1 MARIFDLT
9 EALKDLIPV
18 ADGWPLH
25 MQVEPLAG
33 ELPPWVIVTIAN
45 DGIIRNE
52 IGGAIAGDGRI
63 ELRCVSDNT
72 DSVNIWCDDHAI
84 PALQGVIPKCDGF
97 ACSCLTIAGDGRIE
111 LRCVSDNT
119 DSVNI
124 WCDDHAIPALQG
136 VIPKCDG
143 FACSCLTLAEDSG
156 TYAAG
161 LTETDTAYRYRV
173 RVLRF
178 DFTWSRHDSP

>member
-9 EALKDLIPV
+9 EALKGLIPV
-18 ADGWPLH
+18 VAGWPLH

-33 ELPPWVIVTIAN
+33 ELPPWVIVTITN

-52 IGGAIAGDGRI
+52 IGGAMAGDGRI

-72 DSVNIWCDDHAI
+72 DA
-84 PALQGVIPKCDGF
+84 
-97 ACSCLTIAGDGRIE
+97 
-111 LRCVSDNT
+111 
-119 DSVNI
+119 VNI

-156 TYAAG
+156 AYAAG

>member
-9 EALKDLIPV
+9 EALKELIPV
-18 ADGWPLH
+18 VDGWPLH

-33 ELPPWVIVTIAN
+33 ELPPWVIVTITN
-45 DGIIRNE
+45 NGIIRNE

-97 ACSCLTIAGDGRIE
+97 ACSCLTFRHLRRRTFRDGYG
-111 LRCVSDNT
+111 LPVSGARPP
-119 DSVNI
+119 I
-124 WCDDHAIPALQG
+124 RLHLEP
-136 VIPKCDG
+136 P
-143 FACSCLTLAEDSG
+143 
-156 TYAAG
+156 
-161 LTETDTAYRYRV
+161 
-173 RVLRF
+173 
-178 DFTWSRHDSP
+178 

>member
-9 EALKDLIPV
+9 EALKGLIPV
-18 ADGWPLH
+18 VDGWPLH

-33 ELPPWVIVTIAN
+33 ELPPWVIVTITN

-52 IGGAIAGDGRI
+52 IGGAMAGDGRI

-72 DSVNIWCDDHAI
+72 DA
-84 PALQGVIPKCDGF
+84 
-97 ACSCLTIAGDGRIE
+97 
-111 LRCVSDNT
+111 
-119 DSVNI
+119 VNI

-156 TYAAG
+156 AYAAG

-178 DFTWSRHDSP
+178 DFAWSRHDIQ

>member
-1 MARIFDLT
+1 MARIFDRT
-9 EALKDLIPV
+9 EALKGLIPV
-18 ADGWPLH
+18 VDGWPLH

-33 ELPPWVIVTIAN
+33 ELPPWVIVTITN
-45 DGIIRNE
+45 NGIIRNE
-52 IGGAIAGDGRI
+52 IGGAMAGDGRI

-72 DSVNIWCDDHAI
+72 DAVNIWCDDHAI
-84 PALQGVIPKCDGF
+84 PALQGVIP
-97 ACSCLTIAGDGRIE
+97 R
-111 LRCVSDNT
+111 
-119 DSVNI
+119 
-124 WCDDHAIPALQG
+124 
-136 VIPKCDG
+136 CDG

-156 TYAAG
+156 AYAAG

>member
-9 EALKDLIPV
+9 EALKALIPV
-18 ADGWPLH
+18 VDGWPLH

-33 ELPPWVIVTIAN
+33 ELPPWVIVTITN
-45 DGIIRNE
+45 KGIIRNE

-72 DSVNIWCDDHAI
+72 DA
-84 PALQGVIPKCDGF
+84 
-97 ACSCLTIAGDGRIE
+97 
-111 LRCVSDNT
+111 
-119 DSVNI
+119 VNI

-156 TYAAG
+156 AYAAG

-178 DFTWSRHDSP
+178 DFAWSRHDIQ

>member
-9 EALKDLIPV
+9 EALKGLIPV
-18 ADGWPLH
+18 VAGWPLH

-33 ELPPWVIVTIAN
+33 ELPPWVIVTITN

-52 IGGAIAGDGRI
+52 IGGAM
-63 ELRCVSDNT
+63 
-72 DSVNIWCDDHAI
+72 
-84 PALQGVIPKCDGF
+84 
-97 ACSCLTIAGDGRIE
+97 AGDGRIE

-143 FACSCLTLAEDSG
+143 FACSCLTLTEDSG
-156 TYAAG
+156 AYAAG
-161 LTETDTAYRYRV
+161 LTETDTSYRYRV

-178 DFTWSRHDSP
+178 DFAWSRHDSP

>member
-9 EALKDLIPV
+9 EALKGLIPV
-18 ADGWPLH
+18 VDGWPLH

-33 ELPPWVIVTIAN
+33 ELPPWVIVTITN
-45 DGIIRNE
+45 NGIQRNE
-52 IGGAIAGDGRI
+52 RI

-72 DSVNIWCDDHAI
+72 DAVNIWCDDHAI
-84 PALQGVIPKCDGF
+84 PALQGVIP
-97 ACSCLTIAGDGRIE
+97 
-111 LRCVSDNT
+111 
-119 DSVNI
+119 
-124 WCDDHAIPALQG
+124 Q
-136 VIPKCDG
+136 CDG
-143 FACSCLTLAEDSG
+143 FACSCLTLTEDSG

-178 DFTWSRHDSP
+178 DFTWSRHDP

>member
-9 EALKDLIPV
+9 EALRGLIPV
-18 ADGWPLH
+18 VDGWPLH

-33 ELPPWVIVTIAN
+33 ELPPWVIVTITN
-45 DGIIRNE
+45 NGIIRNE
-52 IGGAIAGDGRI
+52 IGGAMAGDGRI

-72 DSVNIWCDDHAI
+72 DA
-84 PALQGVIPKCDGF
+84 
-97 ACSCLTIAGDGRIE
+97 
-111 LRCVSDNT
+111 
-119 DSVNI
+119 VNI

-156 TYAAG
+156 AYAAG

-178 DFTWSRHDSP
+178 DFAWSRHDIQ

>member
-9 EALKDLIPV
+9 EALKGLIPV
-18 ADGWPLH
+18 VAGWPLH

-33 ELPPWVIVTIAN
+33 ELPPWVIVTITN

-52 IGGAIAGDGRI
+52 IGGAM
-63 ELRCVSDNT
+63 
-72 DSVNIWCDDHAI
+72 
-84 PALQGVIPKCDGF
+84 
-97 ACSCLTIAGDGRIE
+97 AGDGRIE

-156 TYAAG
+156 AYAAG

>member
-9 EALKDLIPV
+9 EALKDLIPIV
-18 ADGWPLH
+18 DGWPLH

-33 ELPPWVIVTIAN
+33 ELPPWVIVTITN
-45 DGIIRNE
+45 SGIIRNE
-52 IGGAIAGDGRI
+52 VGGAIAGDGRV

-72 DSVNIWCDDHAI
+72 DAVNIWCDD
-84 PALQGVIPKCDGF
+84 K
-97 ACSCLTIAGDGRIE
+97 
-111 LRCVSDNT
+111 
-119 DSVNI
+119 
-124 WCDDHAIPALQG
+124 AIPALQG

-156 TYAAG
+156 AYAAG

>member
-9 EALKDLIPV
+9 EALKGLIPV
-18 ADGWPLH
+18 VAGWPLH

-33 ELPPWVIVTIAN
+33 ELPPWVIVTITN

-52 IGGAIAGDGRI
+52 IGGAMAGDGRI

-72 DSVNIWCDDHAI
+72 DAVNIWCDDHAI
-84 PALQGVIPKCDGF
+84 PALQGVIP
-97 ACSCLTIAGDGRIE
+97 
-111 LRCVSDNT
+111 
-119 DSVNI
+119 
-124 WCDDHAIPALQG
+124 Q
-136 VIPKCDG
+136 CDG

-156 TYAAG
+156 AYAAG

-178 DFTWSRHDSP
+178 DFAWSRHDSP

>member
-9 EALKDLIPV
+9 EALKELIPV
-18 ADGWPLH
+18 VDGWPLH

-33 ELPPWVIVTIAN
+33 ELPPWVIVTITN

-72 DSVNIWCDDHAI
+72 DAVN
-84 PALQGVIPKCDGF
+84 V
-97 ACSCLTIAGDGRIE
+97 
-111 LRCVSDNT
+111 
-119 DSVNI
+119 

-143 FACSCLTLAEDSG
+143 FACSCLTLADDSG
-156 TYAAG
+156 AYAAG

>member
-18 ADGWPLH
+18 VDGWQLH

-33 ELPPWVIVTIAN
+33 ELPPWVIVTITN
-45 DGIIRNE
+45 NGITRNE
-52 IGGAIAGDGRI
+52 VGGAIAGDGRI
-63 ELRCVSDNT
+63 ELRCVSD
-72 DSVNIWCDDHAI
+72 S
-84 PALQGVIPKCDGF
+84 
-97 ACSCLTIAGDGRIE
+97 
-111 LRCVSDNT
+111 T

-143 FACSCLTLAEDSG
+143 FACSCLTLTEDSG

-178 DFTWSRHDSP
+178 DFTWSRHDP

>member
-9 EALKDLIPV
+9 EALKGLIPV
-18 ADGWPLH
+18 VAGWPLH

-33 ELPPWVIVTIAN
+33 ELPPWVIVTITN

-52 IGGAIAGDGRI
+52 IGGAM
-63 ELRCVSDNT
+63 
-72 DSVNIWCDDHAI
+72 
-84 PALQGVIPKCDGF
+84 
-97 ACSCLTIAGDGRIE
+97 AGDGRIE

-143 FACSCLTLAEDSG
+143 FACSCLTLTEDSG
-156 TYAAG
+156 AYAAG

>member
-9 EALKDLIPV
+9 EALKGLIPV
-18 ADGWPLH
+18 VDGWPLH

-33 ELPPWVIVTIAN
+33 ELPPWVIVTITN
-45 DGIIRNE
+45 NGIIRNE
-52 IGGAIAGDGRI
+52 IGGAMAGDGRI

-72 DSVNIWCDDHAI
+72 DA
-84 PALQGVIPKCDGF
+84 
-97 ACSCLTIAGDGRIE
+97 
-111 LRCVSDNT
+111 
-119 DSVNI
+119 VNI

-156 TYAAG
+156 AYAAG

-178 DFTWSRHDSP
+178 DFAWSRHDIQ

>member
-18 ADGWPLH
+18 VDGWPLH

-33 ELPPWVIVTIAN
+33 ELPPWVMVTITN

-52 IGGAIAGDGRI
+52 IGGAI
-63 ELRCVSDNT
+63 
-72 DSVNIWCDDHAI
+72 
-84 PALQGVIPKCDGF
+84 
-97 ACSCLTIAGDGRIE
+97 
-111 LRCVSDNT
+111 
-119 DSVNI
+119 
-124 WCDDHAIPALQG
+124 AIPALQG

-156 TYAAG
+156 AYAAG

>member
-9 EALKDLIPV
+9 EALKGLIPV
-18 ADGWPLH
+18 VAGWPLH

-33 ELPPWVIVTIAN
+33 ELPPWVIVTITN

-52 IGGAIAGDGRI
+52 IGGAM
-63 ELRCVSDNT
+63 
-72 DSVNIWCDDHAI
+72 
-84 PALQGVIPKCDGF
+84 
-97 ACSCLTIAGDGRIE
+97 AGDGRIE

-143 FACSCLTLAEDSG
+143 FACSCLTLTEDSG
-156 TYAAG
+156 AYAAG

-178 DFTWSRHDSP
+178 DFTWSRHDP

>member
-9 EALKDLIPV
+9 EALKGLIPV
-18 ADGWPLH
+18 VAGWPLH

-33 ELPPWVIVTIAN
+33 ELPPWVIVTITN

-52 IGGAIAGDGRI
+52 IGGA
-63 ELRCVSDNT
+63 L
-72 DSVNIWCDDHAI
+72 
-84 PALQGVIPKCDGF
+84 
-97 ACSCLTIAGDGRIE
+97 AGDGRIE

-156 TYAAG
+156 AYAAG

-178 DFTWSRHDSP
+178 DFAWSRHDGP

>member
-9 EALKDLIPV
+9 EALKVLIPV
-18 ADGWPLH
+18 VDGWPLF

-33 ELPPWVIVTIAN
+33 ELPPWVIVTTTN
-45 DGIIRNE
+45 NGIIRNE
-52 IGGAIAGDGRI
+52 IGGAMAGDGRI

-84 PALQGVIPKCDGF
+84 P
-97 ACSCLTIAGDGRIE
+97 E
-111 LRCVSDNT
+111 
-119 DSVNI
+119 
-124 WCDDHAIPALQG
+124 LQG

>member
-9 EALKDLIPV
+9 EALKGLIPV
-18 ADGWPLH
+18 VAGWPLH

-33 ELPPWVIVTIAN
+33 ELPPWVIVTITN

-52 IGGAIAGDGRI
+52 IGGAM
-63 ELRCVSDNT
+63 
-72 DSVNIWCDDHAI
+72 
-84 PALQGVIPKCDGF
+84 
-97 ACSCLTIAGDGRIE
+97 AGDGRIE

-156 TYAAG
+156 AYAAG

-178 DFTWSRHDSP
+178 DFIWSRHDP

>member
-9 EALKDLIPV
+9 EALRGLIPV
-18 ADGWPLH
+18 VDGWPLH

-33 ELPPWVIVTIAN
+33 ELPPWVIVTITN

-52 IGGAIAGDGRI
+52 IGGAMAGDGRI

-72 DSVNIWCDDHAI
+72 DA
-84 PALQGVIPKCDGF
+84 
-97 ACSCLTIAGDGRIE
+97 
-111 LRCVSDNT
+111 
-119 DSVNI
+119 VNI

-156 TYAAG
+156 AYAAG

-178 DFTWSRHDSP
+178 DFAWSRHDIQ

>member
-1 MARIFDLT
+1 MSRIFDLT
-9 EALKDLIPV
+9 ESVKDLIPV
-18 ADGWPLH
+18 VDGWPLH

-33 ELPPWVIVTIAN
+33 ELPPWVIVTITN
-45 DGIIRNE
+45 NGIIRNE

-84 PALQGVIPKCDGF
+84 PALQGVIPKCQGF
-97 ACSCLTIAGDGRIE
+97 T
-111 LRCVSDNT
+111 
-119 DSVNI
+119 
-124 WCDDHAIPALQG
+124 
-136 VIPKCDG
+136 
-143 FACSCLTLAEDSG
+143 CSCLTLAEDSG

-161 LTETDTAYRYRV
+161 LTETDTASRYRV
-173 RVLRF
+173 RVLRL

>member
-9 EALKDLIPV
+9 EALKALIPV
-18 ADGWPLH
+18 VDGWPLH

-33 ELPPWVIVTIAN
+33 ELPPWVIVTITN
-45 DGIIRNE
+45 NGIIRNE
-52 IGGAIAGDGRI
+52 IGGAMAGDGRI

-72 DSVNIWCDDHAI
+72 DA
-84 PALQGVIPKCDGF
+84 
-97 ACSCLTIAGDGRIE
+97 
-111 LRCVSDNT
+111 
-119 DSVNI
+119 VNI

-156 TYAAG
+156 AYAAG

-178 DFTWSRHDSP
+178 DFAWSRHDIQ

>member
-9 EALKDLIPV
+9 EALKELIPV
-18 ADGWPLH
+18 VDGWPLH

-33 ELPPWVIVTIAN
+33 ELPPWVIVTITN
-45 DGIIRNE
+45 NGIQRNE
-52 IGGAIAGDGRI
+52 MGGAIAGDGRI

-72 DSVNIWCDDHAI
+72 DSVNVWCDDYAI
-84 PALQGVIPKCDGF
+84 PALQGIVPECGGF
-97 ACSCLTIAGDGRIE
+97 T
-111 LRCVSDNT
+111 
-119 DSVNI
+119 
-124 WCDDHAIPALQG
+124 
-136 VIPKCDG
+136 
-143 FACSCLTLAEDSG
+143 CSCLTLTEDSG

>member
-18 ADGWPLH
+18 VDGWPLH
-25 MQVEPLAG
+25 TQVEPLSG
-33 ELPPWVIVTIAN
+33 ELPPWVIVTITN
-45 DGIIRNE
+45 NGIQRNE
-52 IGGAIAGDGRI
+52 VGGA
-63 ELRCVSDNT
+63 
-72 DSVNIWCDDHAI
+72 
-84 PALQGVIPKCDGF
+84 
-97 ACSCLTIAGDGRIE
+97 IAGDGRIE

-156 TYAAG
+156 AYAAG

-178 DFTWSRHDSP
+178 DFTWSRHDDP